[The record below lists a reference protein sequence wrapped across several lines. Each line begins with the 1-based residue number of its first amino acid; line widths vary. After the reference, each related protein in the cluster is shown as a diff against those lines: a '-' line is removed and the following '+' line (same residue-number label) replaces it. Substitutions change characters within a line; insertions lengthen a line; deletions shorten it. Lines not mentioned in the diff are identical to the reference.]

1 MATNS
6 PEVWLRGPLPEVPAL
21 LQPVTHALLRA
32 RDEINELLKD
42 FSQEKLWEKPAGV
55 ASVGFHLQHIVG
67 VLDRLFTYA
76 MGEQLSNKQLKYL
89 SEEEMDSE
97 AGLTVGNLLKRLNDQ
112 VELTINR
119 LKSIKE
125 ETLTEV
131 LQFQPEISNG
141 TEIEFDE
148 IETRI
153 SIKKH

>member
-1 MATNS
+1 MNC
-6 PEVWLRGPLPEVPAL
+6 
-21 LQPVTHALLRA
+21 
-32 RDEINELLKD
+32 LKI
-42 FSQEKLWEKPAGV
+42 FPQGKLWDKPAEV

-89 SEEEMDSE
+89 SEEEMDPE
-97 AGLTVGNLLKRLNDQ
+97 GGLTVGNLLKRLNDQ
-112 VELTINR
+112 IELTINR